1 MSYKTVESKFINSN
15 KRFCCYSRAN
25 FYVEKTKNVSSNFVE
40 IELKYQTEGVFRFGK
55 TVLLLCGS

>member
-40 IELKYQTEGVFRFGK
+40 IELKYQTEVFRFGK